1 MKTMNIASLN
11 ALRSVLII
19 SASIMISSCYSQKSF
34 GDYAEKRRQTL
45 LEMYPPRVTTK
56 KDVRAKWR
64 LPPQVEASRPAGGW
78 GSHSE
83 GWVRSYGSKAEKRIG
98 RTIPKL
104 ERYYGADGMF
114 SLCYCWFYY
123 DSRDR
128 LLDAEWQ
135 WSSD

>member
-1 MKTMNIASLN
+1 MKTMKFAHLG
-11 ALRSVLII
+11 ALRAIVVVV
-19 SASIMISSCYSQKSF
+19 ASIMISSCYSQKSF
-34 GDYAEKRRQTL
+34 DDHAEKRRQTL

-56 KDVRAKWR
+56 KDVRAKWSV
-64 LPPQVEASRPAGGW
+64 PPQVEASRPAGGW
-78 GSHSE
+78 DSHSE
-83 GWVRSYGSKAEKRIG
+83 GWVRSYGSNAEKRIG
-98 RTIPKL
+98 RPIPKL

>member
-1 MKTMNIASLN
+1 MNFAHPVT
-11 ALRSVLII
+11 LRAIVFVA
-19 SASIMISSCYSQKSF
+19 ASIMISSCYSQKSF
-34 GDYAEKRRQTL
+34 DDHAEMRRQRL

-56 KDVRAKWR
+56 KDVRAKWNVA
-64 LPPQVEASRPAGGW
+64 PQVEASRPAGGW
-78 GSHSE
+78 DSHSE

-98 RTIPKL
+98 RRIPKL
-104 ERYYGADGMF
+104 ERYYGSDGMF

-123 DSRDR
+123 DSSDR

>member
-1 MKTMNIASLN
+1 MKTRTSTHPAIPRAISVIA
-11 ALRSVLII
+11 VV
-19 SASIMISSCYSQKSF
+19 IMISGCYSQKSF
-34 GDYAEKRRQTL
+34 DDHAEMRRQRL

-56 KDVRAKWR
+56 KDVRAKWNV
-64 LPPQVEASRPAGGW
+64 PPEVEASRPKGGW
-78 GSHSE
+78 DAHPE
-83 GWVRSYGSKAEKRIG
+83 GWVRSYGAKAEKRIG
-98 RTIPKL
+98 RPISKL

>member
-1 MKTMNIASLN
+1 MTLVYRPILRALSVIAVGIL
-11 ALRSVLII
+11 
-19 SASIMISSCYSQKSF
+19 ISSSYSQQSVN
-34 GDYAEKRRQTL
+34 DHAEMRRQRL

-56 KDVRAKWR
+56 KDVRAKWSV
-64 LPPQVEASRPAGGW
+64 PPQLEASRPAGGW
-78 GSHSE
+78 DSHSE
-83 GWVRSYGSKAEKRIG
+83 GWARSYGSKAEKRIG

-123 DSRDR
+123 DSHDR

>member
-1 MKTMNIASLN
+1 MKTVNFVHLATLRAIVVVAAS
-11 ALRSVLII
+11 VVIT
-19 SASIMISSCYSQKSF
+19 SCYSQKSF
-34 GDYAEKRRQTL
+34 DDHAEMRKQRL
-45 LEMYPPRVTTK
+45 LGMYPPRVTTK
-56 KDVRAKWR
+56 MDVRAKWNVS
-64 LPPQVEASRPAGGW
+64 PEVEASRPAGGW
-78 GSHSE
+78 DSHPE
-83 GWVRSYGSKAEKRIG
+83 GWVRFYGSKAEKRIG

-135 WSSD
+135 WSSN